1 MKIPTKKTFYKYM
14 DTIYTG
20 FKDAK
25 AYETF
30 KEILN
35 RSHDEYIMGELYEM
49 TDWDEKQRLQYRYA
63 LACQGVEFTPSQ
75 VDQYISIIEYAIDYI
90 ESI

>member
-14 DTIYTG
+14 NTIYKG

-30 KEILN
+30 KEILD

-63 LACQGVEFTPSQ
+63 LACNGVEFTPSQ
-75 VDQYISIIEYAIDYI
+75 VDQYISIIEYAIDCI